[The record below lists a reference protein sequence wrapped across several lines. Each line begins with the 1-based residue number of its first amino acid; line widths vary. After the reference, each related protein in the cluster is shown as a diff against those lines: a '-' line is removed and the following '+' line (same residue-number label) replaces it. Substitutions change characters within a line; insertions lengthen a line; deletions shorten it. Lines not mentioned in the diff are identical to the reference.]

1 MTFPVLVESHD
12 EQFEAILMGT
22 PHVRAVEQTR
32 LEAIASL
39 KTKIRQSLESGEL
52 CLLELEP
59 TGLAGLA
66 GKYEADPTLSD
77 ICEEAY
83 LARKAACP
91 P

>member
-1 MTFPVLVESHD
+1 MCTGFRLRGND
-12 EQFEAILMGT
+12 N
-22 PHVRAVEQTR
+22 AVGR
-32 LEAIASL
+32 LKRSGAAKSAASL

-59 TGLAGLA
+59 AGLAGLA
-66 GKYEADPTLSD
+66 GKYESDPTLAD